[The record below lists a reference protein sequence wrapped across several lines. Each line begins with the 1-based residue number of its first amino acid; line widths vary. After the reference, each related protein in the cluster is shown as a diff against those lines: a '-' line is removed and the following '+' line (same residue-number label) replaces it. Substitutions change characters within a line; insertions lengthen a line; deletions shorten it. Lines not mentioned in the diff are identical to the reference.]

1 MNTRMIKVLASL
13 QSRRARSQEEGAS
26 AVEYILLTVGIAVV
40 LGVAATALGVRMGA
54 KLDAIIP

>member
-1 MNTRMIKVLASL
+1 MFTRLITL
-13 QSRRARSQEEGAS
+13 RARLENRLESLEEGAS